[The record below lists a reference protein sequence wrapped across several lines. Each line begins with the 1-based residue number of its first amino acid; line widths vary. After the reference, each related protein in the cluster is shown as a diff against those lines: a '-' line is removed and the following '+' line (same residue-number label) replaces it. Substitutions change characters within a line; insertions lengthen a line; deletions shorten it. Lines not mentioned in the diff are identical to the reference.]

1 MIVAICIGRGY
12 FLYKNGDVANNLMVD
27 EKYCYDSF
35 EYYEDELQ
43 GNYRV
48 LKSISS
54 LLKDEI
60 ALIIFLDVYNQI
72 RFEGMHSNIQL
83 YTDEGLEL
91 AGLNKDDIKRL
102 RRNNNGKNR
111 F

>member
-12 FLYKNGDVANNLMVD
+12 FLFDNGDIANNLMVD

-35 EYYEDELQ
+35 EYYENELQ
-43 GNYRV
+43 DNYRV
-48 LKSISS
+48 LKGISS

-60 ALIIFLDVYNQI
+60 ALMTFLDVYNQI

>member
-12 FLYKNGDVANNLMVD
+12 FLFDNGDIANNLMVD

-35 EYYEDELQ
+35 EYHENELQ
-43 GNYRV
+43 DNYRV
-48 LKSISS
+48 LKGISS

-60 ALIIFLDVYNQI
+60 ALMTFLDVYNQI

-83 YTDEGLEL
+83 YTNEELEL

-102 RRNNNGKNR
+102 KRSNNV
-111 F
+111 